1 MQGLSVMHFK
11 VSTGILSRLGEEL
24 IPNPDQGIMELVKNS
39 YDADATECTVKLV
52 DTDSVGGTLIV
63 SDDGIGMD
71 SKAISDGWLV
81 IGRSRKVT
89 RHPTQLGRLP
99 VGDKGLGRLAALRQ
113 GSHVTLK
120 TRPHSEPGAEYIL
133 SIDWEDFSDALVVED
148 VRINLDKQKTDS
160 PQGTDTIV
168 ENLSFKLGKRE
179 VQRLARELLLLADPF
194 DSKASFRPRLIA
206 PGFTELEKQVQDAYF
221 EDAELQLLA
230 TLDANG
236 KAEAKLMDWKGD
248 VLFHANHEDIARS
261 ESSYKTVSSVIE
273 AWIFVFQSDTF
284 SRRERMG
291 SSTEIRNWLSI
302 VGGIHLYHRGL
313 RVKPYGDLGDDWL
326 NINLARAKAHEL
338 RPSTNTVIGRVIAD
352 DPTDRL
358 VQKTDRL
365 GFIEDESFSELRR
378 FAINTFDWMAKVR
391 LNESEKKRAQAKKNI
406 ENDLENAK
414 IEVEQTIAALEIPSS
429 SRSKVFKVIQN
440 YEKLKE
446 RETKSLREDVLLYR
460 SLATAGTTAAVF
472 AHESGKPVTLIEKS
486 AKRIEKKGKEL
497 LADRYIRTLG
507 PPVEKLFRAA
517 NSLRSFAKFPL
528 HLLKR
533 AKRKST
539 VVNVHEVIAGVI
551 NLFEPFLEEYKV
563 DIQKALMDDS
573 PSVLGSVAL
582 LEAVLVNLMT
592 NALNAF
598 NSKDAPCQERKIMIC
613 TELTKPH
620 LELRF
625 MDNST
630 GIKGLELDEIWL
642 PGRTTTLGGTGL
654 GLTIVKDSVTD
665 LGGQIWAIENGELG
679 GAEFIINLPL
689 VEYND

>member
-338 RPSTNTVIGRVIAD
+338 RPSTNTVIVRVIAD

-414 IEVEQTIAALEIPSS
+414 IEVEQTIAALEIP
-429 SRSKVFKVIQN
+429 SKVFKVIQN

>member
-1 MQGLSVMHFK
+1 M
-11 VSTGILSRLGEEL
+11 
-24 IPNPDQGIMELVKNS
+24 
-39 YDADATECTVKLV
+39 
-52 DTDSVGGTLIV
+52 
-63 SDDGIGMD
+63 
-71 SKAISDGWLV
+71 
-81 IGRSRKVT
+81 
-89 RHPTQLGRLP
+89 
-99 VGDKGLGRLAALRQ
+99 
-113 GSHVTLK
+113 
-120 TRPHSEPGAEYIL
+120 
-133 SIDWEDFSDALVVED
+133 VVED

-440 YEKLKE
+440 YEKLK
-446 RETKSLREDVLLYR
+446 
-460 SLATAGTTAAVF
+460 
-472 AHESGKPVTLIEKS
+472 
-486 AKRIEKKGKEL
+486 
-497 LADRYIRTLG
+497 DRYIRTLG